1 MNFITAFYFGP
12 ICPWISPN
20 LGLFL
25 APMFRADLTP
35 NRSKLHS
42 YGRTSPKPD
51 RSFGPILPQ
60 IGPNCILMEEPRP
73 SQTEVSGGSY
83 PKSVRTS
90 LSGFG
95 RIFRNPPVW
104 NTKHLMLFGKSGRF
118 SEIVHVDT
126 AQTIW
131 FQDLDGFLEI
141 GPIGGQ
147 HLWR

>member
-51 RSFGPILPQ
+51 RSFGRILPQ
-60 IGPNCILMEEPRP
+60 IGPNLAQWFWTDFQKSARLEY
-73 SQTEVSGGSY
+73 QTLDVVWKIGPIFRNCPCRHSANNL
-83 PKSVRTS
+83 V
-90 LSGFG
+90 SGFG
-95 RIFRNPPVW
+95 RISRNRPDWGATSLEVISRFGRI
-104 NTKHLMLFGKSGRF
+104 FGKLAGL
-118 SEIVHVDT
+118 
-126 AQTIW
+126 QTN
-131 FQDLDGFLEI
+131 L
-141 GPIGGQ
+141 
-147 HLWR
+147 